1 VAHYL
6 KASEKDETCLREALV
21 LQIDSNNMCISQSTM
36 SKRSLPSLS
45 LFEHNW
51 NNKRRNAG
59 SVMEETAARSSPV
72 DKELNQLLTDI
83 AQVYY
88 NILDICADKL
98 LPWWCVG
105 VGAVIRSFSKGKW

>member
-6 KASEKDETCLREALV
+6 KASENDEKGSREALV

-51 NNKRRNAG
+51 RNKRRNAG

-72 DKELNQLLTDI
+72 DKELNQLLADI

-88 NILDICADKL
+88 NILEMFRQIVAL
-98 LPWWCVG
+98 VVVG